1 LRVLEYFLPV
11 AALVG
16 LGMLVWNCVEVGRND
31 ACNLVNAVFGARAL
45 RRNVAVTVAAVAVV
59 LGATAGSP
67 VIDTAR
73 QGMFDPSLMTVQM
86 AMAIY
91 ISVYFVNTVM
101 LYGFSAFGMP
111 VSTTACMVFSLIGAA
126 LFLSG
131 GENVDW
137 PRATTVVTAIVIS
150 IVISGIASFLFMRI
164 FRGAIRDKT
173 GDPETVMA
181 HGPWI
186 AGLIMMG
193 LAWFLVFKGLRGI
206 EAVRVFKSQVFDTY
220 GEPMTLLFI
229 WAAMTLVTHLFLAAA
244 REWGARYLFH
254 AMAVLGMVA
263 MAFAFG
269 QNDLANCAAP
279 GLAAFT
285 LWRGSVAEG
294 RVLTDIAGIAAQV
307 SIPMWALFA
316 CGVLMASGMF
326 TPYAQRVTRA
336 AVNTA
341 SQFDQVDLY
350 APKWCKAL
358 ARLLVKRP
366 AAGPS
371 LAPEPARDERG
382 KKIHFDTLRAAVI
395 TGISAGVIAY
405 ASGRGLPVSTTYVAF
420 AAILG
425 TGISDRVFSTRGDA
439 ELKVGRAIWV
449 VTCWFIAPV
458 ISIVATGAIVLLVY
472 HLAIWGMAAAMGLN
486 LLVRWLIK
494 RRSDRHESIYHLHH
508 GAHDGDDGMPLE
520 EPEKDA
526 ARSE

>member
-1 LRVLEYFLPV
+1 VLEYFLPV
-11 AALVG
+11 AAFLG
-16 LGMLVWNCVEVGRND
+16 LGMLIWDCVEVGRND

-45 RRNVAVTVAAVAVV
+45 KRNIAVTIAAVAVV

-91 ISVYFVNTVM
+91 ISVYFVDTVM

-111 VSTTACMVFSLIGAA
+111 VSTTACLVFELLGAA
-126 LFLSG
+126 LFLTG
-131 GENVDW
+131 FGNIDW
-137 PRATTVVTAIVIS
+137 PRATTVVTAIVVS
-150 IVISGIASFLFMRI
+150 IVISGIASFLCMRM
-164 FRGAIRDKT
+164 FRGAIRERTQDH
-173 GDPETVMA
+173 EAVMT

-186 AGLIMMG
+186 AGLIMTG

-206 EAVRVFKSQVFDTY
+206 EAVRVLKAQVFDTY

-229 WAAMTLVTHLFLAAA
+229 WAGMTLVTHVFLVLTG
-244 REWGARYLFH
+244 RWGTRYLFH

-285 LWRGSVAEG
+285 LWRGAVAEG
-294 RVLTDIAGIAAQV
+294 HVLTDVAGIAARV
-307 SIPMWALFA
+307 NIPMWALFA

-358 ARLLVKRP
+358 ARLLVRP
-366 AAGPS
+366 RAAVEP
-371 LAPEPARDERG
+371 LAPPPARDERG

-425 TGISDRVFSTRGDA
+425 TGMSDRVFTTRGDS

-449 VTCWFIAPV
+449 VTCWFLAPV
-458 ISIVATGAIVLLVY
+458 ICIVATGLVALLVF
-472 HLAIWGMAAAMGLN
+472 HLTLAGMVAAAVLN
-486 LLVRWLIK
+486 LTVRWLIK
-494 RRSDRHESIYHLHH
+494 RLSDRHEAIYHLHH
-508 GAHDGDDGMPLE
+508 GVGEREDGTPTE
-520 EPEKDA
+520 EPA
-526 ARSE
+526 AP